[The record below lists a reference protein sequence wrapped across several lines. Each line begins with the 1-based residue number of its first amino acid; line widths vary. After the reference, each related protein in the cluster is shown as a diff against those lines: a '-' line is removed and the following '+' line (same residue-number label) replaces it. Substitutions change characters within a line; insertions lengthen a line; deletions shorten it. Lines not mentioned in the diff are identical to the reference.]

1 VRKTSYVYL
10 RTNTKQTQLRS
21 KNGLSNGKMA
31 FNTTKKNDC
40 NLNHTK
46 QRNKE
51 KVTPDLSQVAL

>member
-1 VRKTSYVYL
+1 MSNL